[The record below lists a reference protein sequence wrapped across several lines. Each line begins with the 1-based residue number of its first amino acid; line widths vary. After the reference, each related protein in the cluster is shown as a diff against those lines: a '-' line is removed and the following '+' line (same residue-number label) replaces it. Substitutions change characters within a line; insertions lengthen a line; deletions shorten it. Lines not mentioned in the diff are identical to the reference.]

1 MPTGFWWMLAN
12 PPQTLKRNSMFI
24 DTFQSTLFMDF
35 LPVSRGWLPRR
46 SQITIVPE
54 ITIAIVGL

>member
-1 MPTGFWWMLAN
+1 
-12 PPQTLKRNSMFI
+12 MFI

-46 SQITIVPE
+46 SQITIVPK